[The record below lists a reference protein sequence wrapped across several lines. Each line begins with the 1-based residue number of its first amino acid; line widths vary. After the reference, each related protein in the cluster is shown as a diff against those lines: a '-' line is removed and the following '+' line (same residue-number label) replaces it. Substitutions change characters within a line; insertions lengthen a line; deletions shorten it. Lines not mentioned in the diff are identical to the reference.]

1 MPSLAALM
9 KPISAH
15 EVFEEAPRG
24 SLRAV
29 PRAPPAGLQLGSAL
43 IFSSP
48 FGDGPGWVPYWAKV
62 GPLPEEWGG
71 RAREHVG
78 RPLGASRGLCVSV
91 TQLLAAA
98 SLPPSLT
105 RLLQKRR
112 WDSDSSRGCR
122 SRSAERGPCGATA
135 TAAAPV
141 PRRDPGAPSGSGG
154 GFTAAPAASCSPPC
168 LRIPAAP
175 ASSQGASLCL
185 ISAQGDSQKPGVQSG
200 LRWQPRWGGVGV
212 ENIKVGPHIVPAVL
226 QQSGVPPA
234 VTDTSPTSQM

>member
-1 MPSLAALM
+1 M
-9 KPISAH
+9 
-15 EVFEEAPRG
+15 
-24 SLRAV
+24 
-29 PRAPPAGLQLGSAL
+29 
-43 IFSSP
+43 
-48 FGDGPGWVPYWAKV
+48 
-62 GPLPEEWGG
+62 
-71 RAREHVG
+71 G

-91 TQLLAAA
+91 TQLPAAA
-98 SLPPSLT
+98 SLPPSIT

-200 LRWQPRWGGVGV
+200 LRWQPRWGG
-212 ENIKVGPHIVPAVL
+212 KH
-226 QQSGVPPA
+226 QSGSPHCPCSAAAKRGPPGCHRHA
-234 VTDTSPTSQM
+234 PHFPNVSLDSSVGRASDF